1 MDKKD
6 RDLIVKI
13 GKRLGVI
20 EKQHKEYTEVN
31 EKLVKIIEKYAFKE
45 LPKPVIEKQPEI
57 NSMELEF
64 FLQLPEKEVADISL
78 ALRNSILEIMRKV
91 GIKQMK
97 CNISQE

>member
-6 RDLIVKI
+6 RDLLLKI
-13 GKRLGVI
+13 GKRLSDI
-20 EKQHKEYTEVN
+20 EKQHKEYTQVN

-64 FLQLPEKEVADISL
+64 FLQLNEKEVSDISQ
-78 ALRNSILEIMRKV
+78 ALRNSILEIMKRV
-91 GIKQMK
+91 GIKHIK
-97 CNISQE
+97 CSISQE